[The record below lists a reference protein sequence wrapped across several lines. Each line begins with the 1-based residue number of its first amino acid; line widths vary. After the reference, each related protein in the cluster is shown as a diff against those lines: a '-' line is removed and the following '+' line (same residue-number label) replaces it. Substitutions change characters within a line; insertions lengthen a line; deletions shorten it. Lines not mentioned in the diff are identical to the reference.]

1 VVPRGPQAH
10 VGLPFAG
17 GVGRRKACWVDGV
30 QPVVQW
36 WPASRARGQLGLNG
50 QLLTTNAPLHCDE
63 PVAYGIEGVCDRCQ
77 IGARRCPL
85 GAIPNH
91 RTGHLGITKAK
102 LNTKTCVALMM
113 HRSGCS
119 ISHTDVGV
127 DLGPEPRRSHT
138 SPRKI
143 IHGTAF
149 GPP

>member
-1 VVPRGPQAH
+1 MVPRGPQAH

-36 WPASRARGQLGLNG
+36 WPASGAQGQLGLNG

-91 RTGHLGITKAK
+91 RTEHRGITKAK
-102 LNTKTCVALMM
+102 LNTKRCVPLMM
-113 HRSGCS
+113 HSSGCS
-119 ISHTDVGV
+119 ISHTDIGV
-127 DLGPEPRRSHT
+127 DLGPEPRRALTH
-138 SPRKI
+138 RRGK
-143 IHGTAF
+143 
-149 GPP
+149 